1 MSMQASAAVCIIGCI
16 LCLVL
21 REYHKPQALLLGV
34 AVCVVLMLSAMPEL
48 QRILTTA
55 SGLYAQSEL
64 APEYFTIL
72 CKAIGIAWL
81 TQLGADTCRDCG
93 ENAIGSAVVFCGRI
107 CLVVLALPLF
117 VTLAETVLGVV
128 G

>member
-1 MSMQASAAVCIIGCI
+1 MTMQASAAICIIGCI

-21 REYHKPQALLLGV
+21 REYHRPQALLLGV
-34 AVCVVLMLSAMPEL
+34 AVCLVLLLGALPEL

-55 SGLYAQSEL
+55 SGLYARSNL
-64 APEYFTIL
+64 APEYFMIL

-81 TQLGADTCRDCG
+81 TQLGADTCKDCG
-93 ENAIGSAVVFCGRI
+93 ENAIGSAVTFCGRI

-117 VTLAETVLGVV
+117 VTLAETVLEVMG
-128 G
+128 